1 MEHGAAWSRWQVAG
15 GSGGRFVVVIDTPQH
30 GDDDGGRSR
39 RSHCCT
45 PSHCTRPPYVYTC
58 MHVIAYECCAI
69 MTVYLGGESKQTN
82 EREENE

>member
-1 MEHGAAWSRWQVAG
+1 MEHGAAWSSMEHR
-15 GSGGRFVVVIDTPQH
+15 RFVVVIDTPQH
-30 GDDDGGRSR
+30 GDDDGGLMYVCTPSR
-39 RSHCCT
+39 CT